1 MAASPDPASGT
12 LADSDKFHD
21 ECGVFGIFGH
31 PEAAPHTALG
41 LHALQ
46 HRGQEACGIVAFDG
60 KHFHAHRAL
69 GQVGDN
75 FNSEEVIQRLRG
87 HAAIGH
93 NRYATTGRTALR
105 NVQPLFADLASG
117 GFAICHNGNLTNA
130 YQLRRQLVR
139 RGSLFQS
146 TTDTEVIVHLM
157 ANSERRDVLERMVDA
172 LHQIDGAYSIVAMT
186 NQSLIGVRDPLGVR
200 PLVLGRLGDSHILA
214 SETCALDIIGAEFV
228 RDVEPGEVVVLSEDG
243 VASYKPFRTPEQRFC
258 IFEYIY
264 FARPDSIVEG
274 NSVYESR
281 KRIGAELALECP
293 APADV
298 VIPVPDSGVP
308 AAIGYAAEAGL
319 PFELG
324 IIRNHYVGRTFIEP
338 TDQIRNLGVRLKHNA
353 NRAMIDGRRV
363 VLIDDSIVRGT
374 TSRKIVQMVRAA
386 GASEVHMRISSPP
399 TKHPCYYGIDT
410 PAQDKLLAHKHSVE
424 EIAAAIGVD
433 SLAYI
438 SYDGLY
444 RAMGES
450 GRDADS
456 PKFCDACFTGDY
468 PTALPDKDEAS
479 RQPELSNLVERAG

>member
-1 MAASPDPASGT
+1 MRAN
-12 LADSDKFHD
+12 DKFHD

-31 PEAAPHTALG
+31 AEAAPHTALG

-69 GQVGDN
+69 GEVGDT
-75 FNSEEVIQRLRG
+75 FNSEDIIQRLRG

-93 NRYATTGRTALR
+93 NRYATTGRTAMR

-130 YQLRRQLVR
+130 YELRRQLVR
-139 RGSLFQS
+139 QGSLFQS

-157 ANSERRDVLERMVDA
+157 ATSRQRDVLQRMVDA
-172 LHQIDGAYSIVAMT
+172 LQQIEGAYSIVAMT
-186 NQSLIGVRDPLGVR
+186 DECLIGVRDPFGVR
-200 PLVLGRLGDSHILA
+200 PLVLGLLGASHILA

-228 RDVEPGEVVVLSEDG
+228 RDVEPGEMVVLSESG
-243 VASYKPFRTPEQRFC
+243 VTSYKPFRPLPQRFC

-274 NSVYESR
+274 NSVYEAR
-281 KRIGAELALECP
+281 KRIGAELAREHP
-293 APADV
+293 APVEV

-308 AAIGYAAEAGL
+308 AAIGYAAEAGI

-338 TDQIRNLGVRLKHNA
+338 SDQIRHLGVKLKHNA
-353 NRAMIDGRRV
+353 NRAQIEGKRV

-374 TSRKIVQMVRAA
+374 TSTKIVEMVRNA
-386 GASEVHMRISSPP
+386 GAREVHMRISSPP
-399 TKHPCYYGIDT
+399 TKHSCFYGINT
-410 PAQDKLLAHKHSVE
+410 PERSQLLAARHDVPAMAK
-424 EIAAAIGVD
+424 EIGAD
-433 SLAYI
+433 SLAFL
-438 SYDGLY
+438 SMDGLY
-444 RAMGES
+444 SAMVKAK
-450 GRDADS
+450 RDPDN
-456 PKFCDACFTGDY
+456 PQYCDACFSGEY
-468 PTALPDKDEAS
+468 PS
-479 RQPELSNLVERAG
+479 RLLDHDAGTVESQLSLLEEVT